1 MSLMQK
7 INIAAFVSGLAAL
20 GWYLSRL
27 VPAFLESGVDAAWKW
42 PMATSLI
49 AFVVLLVAAS
59 IVIAVRDEDL
69 RDEEARIDD
78 ERDHR
83 AERRGDA
90 WAGYV
95 LQVFVLLALSL
106 IFLDQHAFWIA
117 NTLYAGVMVGGAVG
131 LIVRLMG
138 GPTHG

>member
-69 RDEEARIDD
+69 RDKEARIDD

-106 IFLDQHAFWIA
+106 IFLDQHGFWIA
-117 NTLYAGVMVGGAVG
+117 NTLYAGVMVSGAVG

>member
-1 MSLMQK
+1 MSMMQK
-7 INIAAFVSGLAAL
+7 INIAALVSGLAAL

-27 VPAFLESGVDAAWKW
+27 IPAFLESGVDAAWKW
-42 PMATSLI
+42 PMAASLI
-49 AFVVLLVAAS
+49 AFVVLLVVAS
-59 IVIAVRDEDL
+59 VIIAVRDEDI

-90 WAGYV
+90 WAGHV
-95 LQVFVLLALSL
+95 LQAFVFFALAL
-106 IFLDQHAFWIA
+106 IVFDQHAFWVA
-117 NTLYAGVMVGGAVG
+117 NTLYAGVMLAGTVG
-131 LIVRLMG
+131 LLVRLTG

>member
-1 MSLMQK
+1 MSLTQK

-69 RDEEARIDD
+69 RDE
-78 ERDHR
+78 
-83 AERRGDA
+83 
-90 WAGYV
+90 
-95 LQVFVLLALSL
+95 
-106 IFLDQHAFWIA
+106 
-117 NTLYAGVMVGGAVG
+117 
-131 LIVRLMG
+131 
-138 GPTHG
+138 